1 MRFVSPASSPQNA
14 RRGPVRFLTALL
26 PLLFLADLAVAAEPA
41 LPPGYVEEV
50 ETPPEDPLPP
60 VPEEF
65 PLAPLGPVV
74 TAPDPHT
81 LLKECKES
89 TFTDCFRLWQP
100 PPPPPEE
107 EKKEARQT
115 PPSPPDPKEPRQPA
129 VGGPL
134 TGPPPAPNPEADQ
147 ATYEALVRAMKE
159 TGLDQKILVP
169 EPPKDGSTTLQ
180 LDPKPN
186 KTAPKK

>member
-1 MRFVSPASSPQNA
+1 MRL
-14 RRGPVRFLTALL
+14 LTALV
-26 PLLFLADLAVAAEPA
+26 PLLLMTGGAVAAEPA

-50 ETPPEDPLPP
+50 ENPPEDPLPP

-81 LLKECKES
+81 LLKECKEA

-107 EKKEARQT
+107 EKKAARQS
-115 PPSPPDPKEPRQPA
+115 PLPPDPNEPRQPA

-134 TGPPPAPNPEADQ
+134 TGTPPAPNPEADQ
-147 ATYEALVRAMKE
+147 ATYEALIKALKE
-159 TGLDQKILVP
+159 TGVDKNILMP

-186 KTAPKK
+186 RTAPKQ